1 MFDVK
6 KYNKNGYYILK
17 NIISEK
23 NIKKFHTDINS
34 LCKNISIRE
43 EIISG
48 KKSKDDFISVFT
60 NKYSR
65 KQLYILLQDLQ
76 IIKIICYELD
86 QKLSA
91 MDIYKEFKIESPSI
105 KNGLLISLPYEEKF
119 NNPLHQ
125 DIYNYYSKNFFKIWA
140 PLSEVNKNN
149 GSMKIYEKSHEL
161 GFIEPEYKDRP
172 DYPTINEKNT
182 LNFDS
187 KILDISVGSIVIFN
201 PLLLHKTVTN
211 KSNHARFTLGV
222 DIQDPSGVPMS
233 SSGSLSIHK
242 MRLISEERSNRRQK
256 ISYR

>member
-1 MFDVK
+1 MFDIN
-6 KYNKNGYYILK
+6 KYNNNGYYVLK

-23 NIKKFHTDINS
+23 NIKKFESDIAS
-34 LCKNISIRE
+34 LCTNITLQE
-43 EIISG
+43 EINSG
-48 KKSKDDFISVFT
+48 KKRKNDFISVFT

-65 KQLYILLQDLQ
+65 KQLYTLLQDLQ

-91 MDIYKEFKIESPSI
+91 MNIYKDFKINIPSI
-105 KNGLLISLPYEEKF
+105 KNGLFISLPNEEKF

-140 PLSEVNKNN
+140 PLSEVNEKN
-149 GSMKIYEKSHEL
+149 GSMKIYEKSHEQ
-161 GFIEPEYKDRP
+161 GYIEPKYKDRP

-182 LNFDS
+182 LKFDS

-211 KSNHARFTLGV
+211 KSNHARFTLGI
-222 DIQDPSGVPMS
+222 DIQDLSGVPMS
-233 SSGSLSIHK
+233 SSGNSSIHK

-256 ISYR
+256 ILFR